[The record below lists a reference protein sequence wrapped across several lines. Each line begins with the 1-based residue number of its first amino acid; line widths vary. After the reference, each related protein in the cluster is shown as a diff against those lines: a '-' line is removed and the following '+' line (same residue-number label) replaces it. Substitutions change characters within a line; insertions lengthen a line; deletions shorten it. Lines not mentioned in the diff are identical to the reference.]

1 MFHTA
6 TNKKIGSHLA
16 DLIKQSNYKSD
27 RQFGIAYFKQRYN
40 FDPSPEEIQKIQNR
54 ICQIKNGN
62 KGIQIED
69 LPIFSELLQVS
80 IEDILSAGAVLA
92 PISNRTTN
100 YSIACSEDP
109 SEWEAYL
116 QREDKP
122 ILNPDEF
129 NKTVIDYALENGNYS
144 FLKYLMDNHY
154 IWFVG
159 NDPNEYYI
167 GFGAG
172 TSIKRRKPESI
183 DILDTK
189 LKESDDLRFKMITLA
204 IKNQDFDALDQLHA
218 RELPMLYTIGYL
230 LNLNPRSDSL
240 PDSQNL
246 TNMIQCIASCSE
258 KNLSYF
264 FKEFEVDVR
273 RPWEKSNVF
282 IFPYAGAVLNV
293 MIKQKNKNVVPFLKK
308 MIAHNS
314 SVLETVLQFAKDNEK
329 KLENFYEKTYPSLY
343 NNSYYAHEAWKEYYF
358 YCKTGFVAFSSPT
371 FLKPLHGF
379 ITNVVH
385 VTAKSSDSDVQILID
400 ELNETYNTFN
410 HYFSKK
416 ESFQN
421 V

>member
-6 TNKKIGSHLA
+6 TNEKIGSHLA
-16 DLIKQSNYKSD
+16 DLIKQSGYKSD

-54 ICQIKNGN
+54 ICQIKKGN

-92 PISNRTTN
+92 PIPNRTTN
-100 YSIACSEDP
+100 YSIACSKNP

-129 NKTVIDYALENGNYS
+129 NKTIIDYALEVGNYS

-172 TSIKRRKPESI
+172 TSIERRKI
-183 DILDTK
+183 GFTDILDSK
-189 LKESDDLRFKMITLA
+189 LKESDDLRFKMIALA
-204 IKNQDFDALDQLHA
+204 IKNKDFDALDQLHA
-218 RELPMLYTIGYL
+218 RELPMLYTLGYAY
-230 LNLNPRSDSL
+230 SFIHSYKEL
-240 PDSQNL
+240 PNSSNIN
-246 TNMIQCIASCSE
+246 NMIQCIASCP
-258 KNLSYF
+258 KYTLSYF
-264 FKEFEVDVR
+264 FTEFEVCPVLPR
-273 RPWEKSNVF
+273 QESNSF
-282 IFPYAGAVLNV
+282 IFPYSGAVLDI
-293 MIKQKNKNVVPFLKK
+293 MIRQKNKNVSYFLEKIITYNKSILKK
-308 MIAHNS
+308 LSQLTNNS
-314 SVLETVLQFAKDNEK
+314 IKSLTA
-329 KLENFYEKTYPSLY
+329 FYESA
-343 NNSYYAHEAWKEYYF
+343 NNSFYSNSHYMHEAWRNYYF
-358 YCKTGFVAFSSPT
+358 YPQTGFVAYTTPVY
-371 FLKPLHGF
+371 LKPYHGF

-400 ELNETYNTFN
+400 ELNKTYDTFN
-410 HYFSKK
+410 QYLNKK
-416 ESFQN
+416 ETFQN
-421 V
+421 E

>member
-54 ICQIKNGN
+54 ICQIKKGN

-69 LPIFSELLQVS
+69 LPIFSVLLQVS

-100 YSIACSEDP
+100 YSIACSKDL

-122 ILNPDEF
+122 VLNPDEF
-129 NKTVIDYALENGNYS
+129 NKTIIDYALEVGNYS

-172 TSIKRRKPESI
+172 TRIERRDFRSI
-183 DILDTK
+183 DILDAK
-189 LKESDDLRFKMITLA
+189 LKESDDLRFKMIALA
-204 IKNQDFDALDQLHA
+204 IKNKDFDVLNQLHA
-218 RELPMLYTIGYL
+218 RELPMLYTIGCMYGFH
-230 LNLNPRSDSL
+230 PHSDEL
-240 PDSQNL
+240 PSSQNID
-246 TNMIQCIASCSE
+246 NMIQYIASSSKE
-258 KNLSYF
+258 TLNYF
-264 FKEFEVDVR
+264 FENFEIASSL
-273 RPWEKSNVF
+273 PQQENSSF
-282 IFPYAGAVLNV
+282 IFPYSGTVLDI
-293 MIKQKNKNVVPFLKK
+293 MIRQKSKNVSCLLKK
-308 MIAHNS
+308 VIAYNKS
-314 SVLETVLQFAKDNEK
+314 ISK
-329 KLENFYEKTYPSLY
+329 KLLQLTGVSIKNLKAFYEKANDPFYS
-343 NNSYYAHEAWKEYYF
+343 NSHYIHEAWRNYYF
-358 YCKTGFVAFSSPT
+358 YPQTGFVAYTTPVY
-371 FLKPLHGF
+371 LKPYHGF

-385 VTAKSSDSDVQILID
+385 VTTKSSDSEIQFLID
-400 ELNETYNTFN
+400 ELNETYDTFN
-410 HYFSKK
+410 QYFNKK
-416 ESFQN
+416 ENPQN
-421 V
+421 E